1 MGLPSR
7 PAGGLGLRT
16 ILPGCID
23 SLILPGYMSGMTDIP
38 AAPVSALRCTAFVG
52 PQRLASG
59 PYAEV
64 AVAVKQRVRA
74 EPDAAIL
81 IFDDASGR
89 EVDFD
94 LRGSDADIAD
104 RVARQFAAPAE
115 AARPAGRPKLGVG
128 SREVTLLPRHW
139 EWLAAQQGGAS
150 VTLRKLI
157 EDARRKTAAKDEARE
172 RQESV
177 HRFLSAIAGDK
188 PHYEDAL
195 RALYAHDGARFHTLI
210 ADWPTDVRRH
220 VERLASELFDDTA
233 ETKSA

>member
-1 MGLPSR
+1 MPSSQIIAFNEDRCIASGDIVDVAARVKQILSPQSQILLFDLETSR
-7 PAGGLGLRT
+7 PVE
-16 ILPGCID
+16 ID
-23 SLILPGYMSGMTDIP
+23 
-38 AAPVSALRCTAFVG
+38 F
-52 PQRLASG
+52 
-59 PYAEV
+59 
-64 AVAVKQRVRA
+64 
-74 EPDAAIL
+74 
-81 IFDDASGR
+81 
-89 EVDFD
+89 
-94 LRGSDADIAD
+94 RGSVADVTTRLKNALSPEP
-104 RVARQFAAPAE
+104 AP
-115 AARPAGRPKLGVG
+115 RGPGRPKLGVVA
-128 SREVTLLPRHW
+128 REVTLLPRHW
-139 EWLAAQQGGAS
+139 EWLAAQPGGAS

-220 VERLASELFDDTA
+220 VERLASDLFDDTA

>member
-1 MGLPSR
+1 MPSAQIIAFNEDRCIASGDIVDVAARVKQILSPQSQILLFDLETSR
-7 PAGGLGLRT
+7 PVE
-16 ILPGCID
+16 ID
-23 SLILPGYMSGMTDIP
+23 
-38 AAPVSALRCTAFVG
+38 F
-52 PQRLASG
+52 
-59 PYAEV
+59 
-64 AVAVKQRVRA
+64 
-74 EPDAAIL
+74 
-81 IFDDASGR
+81 
-89 EVDFD
+89 
-94 LRGSDADIAD
+94 RGSVADVTTRLKNALSPEP
-104 RVARQFAAPAE
+104 AP
-115 AARPAGRPKLGVG
+115 RGPGRPKLGVVA
-128 SREVTLLPRHW
+128 REVTLLPRHW
-139 EWLAAQQGGAS
+139 EWLAAQPGGAS

-220 VERLASELFDDTA
+220 VERLASDLFDDTA